1 MKRIILSVCSVA
13 LALSMFLLAKN
24 NTETQA
30 EVITDNVEALA
41 APEITIGAI
50 CMSQPNAICIWVWP
64 DEAYATWGIFI

>member
-50 CMSQPNAICIWVWP
+50 CMSQPNSICIWVWP

>member
-13 LALSMFLLAKN
+13 LPLSMFLLAKN

-50 CMSQPNAICIWVWP
+50 CMSQPNSICIWVWP